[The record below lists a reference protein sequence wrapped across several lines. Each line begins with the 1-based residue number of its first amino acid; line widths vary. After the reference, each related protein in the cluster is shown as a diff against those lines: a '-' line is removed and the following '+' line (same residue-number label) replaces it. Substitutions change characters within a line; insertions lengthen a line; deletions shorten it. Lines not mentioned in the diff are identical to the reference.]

1 MSKVIFKASKF
12 LSDDEMNAEM
22 YLTDI
27 DTRSWVDDCNGK
39 EVKMVHAWGGKV
51 KTSFGSTCM
60 VHIDW
65 CEVLDDVE
73 I

>member
-1 MSKVIFKASKF
+1 MRKIIFKASKF
-12 LSDDEMNAEM
+12 LSDSEENAEM

-27 DTRSWVDDCNGK
+27 DTRAWVDECDGK
-39 EVKMVHAWGGKV
+39 QVRMINFMVGKIP
-51 KTSFGSTCM
+51 SGLGYNNF

-65 CEVLDDVE
+65 CEVIDDVE